1 MKFFKDKKWIHP
13 TEQVFIREVTF
24 VDNTDDAEAE
34 ICLVDEDKDGSV
46 IRLDGSK
53 KVYQKHLYILAS

>member
-1 MKFFKDKKWIHP
+1 M
-13 TEQVFIREVTF
+13 FIREVTF

-34 ICLVDEDKDGSV
+34 ICLVDKDKDDSV